1 MFAIIVFILILLVLV
16 MIHEFGHF
24 IAAKRAGIG
33 VEEFGFGLPPRIW
46 GKKYKGTIYSINWL
60 PLGGFVRL
68 VGEDETGPF
77 DKDKYGKDKSNN
89 FAYKSLVSRM
99 VVVLAGVFMNL
110 ALAVVIF
117 YIVLWASGFKVIV
130 PSLVDHKFKF
140 VNQSTKV
147 LVYPSAGSLAEAAGI
162 KPGDAI
168 IVADGLS
175 IKSSDDLQK
184 AIRSNENKDISLTL
198 EDLVSNKQRRVNL
211 SPKYDE
217 NLKAAAIG
225 VGINE
230 FVSLNYETL
239 PQKVF
244 SGFAHS
250 YNTTEYSLKVFGGFI
265 GYAVTH
271 RDLRPV
277 SDNVSGPIGIAQ
289 IISQVTALGFI
300 PTLSLVGLLSLNLA
314 IMNVLPIP
322 ALDGGR
328 FFFLII
334 EAIIGRRVYPQLE
347 KWVHSIGFA
356 LLIGLFILISY
367 NDILK
372 LAR

>member
-1 MFAIIVFILILLVLV
+1 MFSIIVFVLVLLILV

-24 IAAKRAGIG
+24 IAAKRGKIG
-33 VEEFGFGLPPRIW
+33 VEEFGFGLPPRLW
-46 GKKYKGTIYSINWL
+46 GKKIGETIYSINWL

-68 VGEDETGPF
+68 VGEDDIGPI
-77 DKDKYGKDKSNN
+77 DKKKHHGDVSNN
-89 FAYKSLVSRM
+89 FAHKSLGRRT

-110 ALAVVIF
+110 ALAIVIF
-117 YIVLWASGFKVIV
+117 YIVLWATGFKVIV
-130 PSLVDHKFKF
+130 PSLADHKFKF

-147 LVYPSAGSLAEAAGI
+147 LVFPSAGSLAEASGI
-162 KPGDAI
+162 KPSDAI
-168 IVADGLS
+168 IAAEGLS
-175 IKSSDDLQK
+175 IKSADDLQK
-184 AIRSNENKDISLTL
+184 AIRSNENREIALTL
-198 EDLVSNKQRRVNL
+198 EDTVSNKQRQVKL
-211 SPKYDE
+211 TPKYDE

-230 FVSLNYETL
+230 FVSLNYETF

-244 SGFAHS
+244 SGFTHS
-250 YNTTEYSLKVFGGFI
+250 YNISEFSLKVFGGLI
-265 GYAVTH
+265 NYAITH
-271 RDLRPV
+271 KDIRPV
-277 SDNVSGPIGIAQ
+277 SENVSGPIGIAQ
-289 IISQVTALGFI
+289 IISQVTAMGFI

-334 EAIIGRRVYPQLE
+334 EAIIGRRIYPQAE
-347 KWVHSIGFA
+347 KWVHSVGLA
-356 LLIGLFILISY
+356 LLIGLFLLVSY

-372 LAR
+372 LVR